1 MTESTVV
8 AAPAAKSSFWEDVID
23 IFVSP
28 AGVFRRRQNS
38 SIWPPM
44 LFVAIAIG
52 VIVFATF
59 NTLQPMIDAEFSRKI
74 AKALANNPQAA
85 QASEA
90 ASKMRGFTEGIGKFA
105 AGPVMLITMFILG
118 SVAWLVGKM
127 FGSKQTYQA

>member
-38 SIWPPM
+38 SVWPPM

-59 NTLQPMIDAEFSRKI
+59 NTLEPIFDAEFARST
-74 AKALANNPQAA
+74 AKALAKNPQVA
-85 QASEA
+85 QAPPEMMN
-90 ASKMRGFTEGIGKFA
+90 KMRGVGEGIAKYGIDRKSTRLNSSHA
-105 AGPVMLITMFILG
+105 N
-118 SVAWLVGKM
+118 LVC
-127 FGSKQTYQA
+127 